1 MVPHSLSRVGQE
13 FAGNLPGLTV
23 WGGHR
28 WSEATSKVF
37 DLVAEFAEHE
47 SLSRPYSQ

>member
-1 MVPHSLSRVGQE
+1 LARDSPE
-13 FAGNLPGLTV
+13 IYAGLTV